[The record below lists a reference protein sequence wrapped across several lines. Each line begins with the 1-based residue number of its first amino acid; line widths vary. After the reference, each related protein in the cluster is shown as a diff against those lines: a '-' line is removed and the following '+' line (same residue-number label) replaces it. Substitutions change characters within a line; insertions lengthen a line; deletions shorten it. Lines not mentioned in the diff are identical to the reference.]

1 MNPLT
6 APFVFVLW
14 TDAVTRHGWV
24 EAEEDEASGV
34 EEVWSSG
41 HMILRNKEE
50 VRLVSDVG
58 VDGSRNR
65 RISIP
70 LGMVHRIHSESMA
83 GPTLY
88 ERRSRAKV
96 SARKT
101 QAKPVAASPVADGAG
116 EAE

>member
-6 APFVFVLW
+6 TPFVFVLW

-24 EAEEDEASGV
+24 DADEDADSGV

-41 HMILRNKEE
+41 HMIHRSREE

-58 VDGSRNR
+58 TDGSRNR

-70 LGMVHRIHSESMA
+70 FGMIHRIHQDSMT
-83 GPTLY
+83 GPILY
-88 ERRSRAKV
+88 QRK
-96 SARKT
+96 ARPRGKK
-101 QAKPVAASPVADGAG
+101 AKPKTAPDHERSQESDRS
-116 EAE
+116 